1 MTSESSESVE
11 FSDKRV
17 WRCYFKKIISRNWE
31 AITWFVAKVWKNN
44 FLWEIEYFWKCDSF
58 TL

>member
-31 AITWFVAKVWKNN
+31 AITWFVAKVWKN
-44 FLWEIEYFWKCDSF
+44 
-58 TL
+58 